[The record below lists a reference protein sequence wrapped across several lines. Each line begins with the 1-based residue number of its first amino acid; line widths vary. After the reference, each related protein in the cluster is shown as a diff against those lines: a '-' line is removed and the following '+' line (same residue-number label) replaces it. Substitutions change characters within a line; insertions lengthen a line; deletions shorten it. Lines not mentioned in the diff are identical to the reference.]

1 MMRSVVASNG
11 QNKEAKRSRLHGFV
25 FVFVLFSLVW
35 SLCGCTQS
43 GETVAETDR
52 RHLRV
57 LRVNQENML
66 KDIDTFLLLDEPSLL
81 TDRRVP

>member
-1 MMRSVVASNG
+1 MMRSVVAVKGRNE
-11 QNKEAKRSRLHGFV
+11 EAKRSRLHGFV

-35 SLCGCTQS
+35 SLCGCAHP

-57 LRVNQENML
+57 LRVNEENML
-66 KDIDTFLLLDEPSLL
+66 KDLDAILLLDQPSLL